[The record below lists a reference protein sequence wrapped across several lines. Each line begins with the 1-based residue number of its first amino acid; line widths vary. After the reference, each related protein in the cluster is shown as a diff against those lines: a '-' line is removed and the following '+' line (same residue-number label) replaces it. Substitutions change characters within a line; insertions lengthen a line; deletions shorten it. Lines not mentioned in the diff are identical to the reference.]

1 MQLFR
6 ILPTNTNSIGSMA
19 VSQTLIDRIKVIGIG
34 EAFAFLVIDEF
45 LPGFRLRIS
54 LFADLAAFQAVN
66 NAIVFNG
73 SAFGHILL
81 PLFIIPQPSPFP
93 HHRDHSSG
101 CETKYIGEEK
111 TIFATCDTLLG
122 FSIDASCRIPESL
135 FDVLCVFFVKVRTI
149 ISHSDCL
156 I

>member
-1 MQLFR
+1 
-6 ILPTNTNSIGSMA
+6 MA

-93 HHRDHSSG
+93 HHRDHSFG
-101 CETKYIGEEK
+101 CKTKYIGEEK
-111 TIFATCDTLLG
+111 QYLLPATLCWDSALMQVVEFLSPSLM
-122 FSIDASCRIPESL
+122 FSVC
-135 FDVLCVFFVKVRTI
+135 FFVKVRTI